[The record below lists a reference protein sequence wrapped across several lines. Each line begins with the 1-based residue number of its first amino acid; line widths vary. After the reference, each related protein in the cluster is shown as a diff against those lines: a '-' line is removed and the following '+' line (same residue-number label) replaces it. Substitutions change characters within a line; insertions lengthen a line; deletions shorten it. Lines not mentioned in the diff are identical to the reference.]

1 MKKYLLALA
10 AGLFLFT
17 ACDNDDDHSNRPNG
31 AVTKAFEAKFPNA
44 SRIEWEYKKDYSVAE
59 FHNDGFETDA
69 WFDQSGKW
77 YMTKIEYRT
86 IENIPNETV
95 RNAFKN
101 SEYKTW
107 RVEDVDYLN
116 RLDAEGIYIIEV
128 EQGKVET
135 DLYYSEEGI
144 LIKAIPDDGDDYY
157 ENYLPGVNP
166 DMQAIIEIV
175 QQKYPNAKIIETDIE
190 DGFIEVEIIDNGRG
204 KEVIFDNKRN
214 WVNTHYDVRKNE
226 VEQIVLNTI
235 NKEYADYQIDD
246 IEKYETPTVNYYL
259 FELEVGEKETNVKI
273 GLDGIII
280 K

>member
-17 ACDNDDDHSNRPNG
+17 ACDNDDNHSNQPNG
-31 AVTKAFEAKFPNA
+31 AVTKAFEAKFPHA
-44 SRIEWEYKKDYSVAE
+44 SRIEWEYKNDYAIAE

-77 YMTKIEYRT
+77 YMTKTEYRT

-95 RNAFKN
+95 RNAFQN

-128 EQGKVET
+128 EQGKIET

-157 ENYLPGVNP
+157 ENYLPGINP
-166 DMQAIIEIV
+166 TKQVIIEIV
-175 QQKYPNAKIIETDIE
+175 QKQYPNAKIIEIDME
-190 DGFIEVEIIDNGRG
+190 NGFIEVEIIDNGRG
-204 KEVIFDNKRN
+204 KEVIFDNKQN
-214 WVNTHYDVRKNE
+214 WINTHYDVRKNE
-226 VEQIVLNTI
+226 VEQVVINTI
-235 NKEYADYQIDD
+235 NKKYAGYHIDD
-246 IEKYETPTVNYYL
+246 IEKYETPTGNYYQ
-259 FELEVGEKETNVKI
+259 FELELGEKENIVKI
-273 GLDGIII
+273 GLDGKII
-280 K
+280 